1 MLQNLVKAK
10 LYPIQITK
18 TKPNE
23 QYNNLTKFA
32 QDYQESIL
40 LPINSNEQCK
50 NSLEMKE

>member
-23 QYNNLTKFA
+23 QYSNLTNYSS
-32 QDYQESIL
+32 DYQESIL
-40 LPINSNEQCK
+40 LPINSNEQRK
-50 NSLEMKE
+50 NSLELKE